1 MSPLEAMIRFLKAK
15 VRVMQEELD
24 QLNEDN
30 RQKVR
35 EDMFTINGPC
45 LIGQKTVSVR
55 DSAQNIE

>member
-35 EDMFTINGPC
+35 EDIFTINCPC
-45 LIGQKTVSVR
+45 VTGQTTVSVR
-55 DSAQNIE
+55 DSAQKIE